1 MSLDW
6 IAILEKL
13 GVPVAALFGLSY
25 GVFTTLKWFGNNIVM
40 PLHQRH
46 LIFLDR
52 LEAGIQ
58 KICDT
63 QVEHNSQIID
73 LATKI
78 SHLKED

>member
-58 KICDT
+58 KICDK